1 MKNYSKSPVI
11 KAPLKSRIFRI
22 VSQQAALKN
31 VRAFVIGGY
40 VRDYVLKRPT
50 TDIDIVVEGDG
61 MELALAVASVL
72 NVNTS
77 LFRNFGTA
85 MLRYRGMEIEFVGA
99 RKESYRSDSRKP
111 LVKNGTV
118 EDDQKRRD
126 FTINAMAFSL
136 QENDYGTLTDP
147 FNGLKDLRDK
157 IIRTPLDPDTTF
169 SDDPLRMIR
178 AIRFA
183 TQLEFIIDSD
193 SFASITRNTAR
204 IHIVSQE
211 RITAELQKI
220 MASRKPSIGFNLL
233 EESGLLSII
242 LPQVASL
249 RGVETLEGKGH
260 KENFSHTM
268 EVLDNV
274 AFASDNIW
282 LRWAALLH
290 DVGKPPTKH
299 FDKEAGWTFHGHDFI
314 GSKMVPTIFRELKL
328 PLGNEMKYVRKLV
341 QLHLRPIAL
350 VNEVSDSGVR
360 RLLFD
365 AGEDI
370 DDLMLLCRAD
380 ITSKNPKTVRRHMEN
395 FNLVSQKL
403 IEVEEKD
410 AIRNF
415 QPPISGEIIMK
426 TYGLSPCR
434 EVGLIKDFIK
444 EAILDGKIGNNFDEA
459 WKLMKQRATELGI
472 SEASA

>member
-1 MKNYSKSPVI
+1 MKNYSKSSVI

-290 DVGKPPTKH
+290 DVGKPP
-299 FDKEAGWTFHGHDFI
+299 
-314 GSKMVPTIFRELKL
+314 
-328 PLGNEMKYVRKLV
+328 
-341 QLHLRPIAL
+341 
-350 VNEVSDSGVR
+350 
-360 RLLFD
+360 
-365 AGEDI
+365 
-370 DDLMLLCRAD
+370 
-380 ITSKNPKTVRRHMEN
+380 
-395 FNLVSQKL
+395 
-403 IEVEEKD
+403 
-410 AIRNF
+410 
-415 QPPISGEIIMK
+415 
-426 TYGLSPCR
+426 
-434 EVGLIKDFIK
+434 
-444 EAILDGKIGNNFDEA
+444 
-459 WKLMKQRATELGI
+459 
-472 SEASA
+472 